1 MNAKDRQR
9 LTKIAE
15 LMLAEAQSS
24 DNERI
29 FSATGFAQENIS
41 ILHQQVRCSNLAW
54 ALRHT
59 KKIKCGDV
67 VAIVGGSFSGLMLA
81 CSLAIP
87 DDVIVYI
94 FEKDKRLLNR
104 FLDKSHRHL
113 SPNLNS
119 RYLGVRFDPVSSSPF
134 YIPAIF
140 AWKPDAASEVAHEW
154 LSNFE
159 KYRRALP
166 IFTFTECDVKP
177 EDIRQ
182 HKQRIKLNLKRPER
196 PHLKPVEVD
205 LLIDATGFGD
215 EANPH
220 GLADYS
226 YWESGHRLI
235 YDHLGRRGKVL
246 VSGCGD
252 SGIIEAMHYAIK
264 DFRHQFVEDLWPHAN
279 LEARLDLGLA
289 RAKLE
294 NVLLSQEVLRYD
306 GQVISELCWWL
317 DTWFKLENWDGRHW
331 SLRREGTYAKPIF
344 QAIEYALKPH
354 LLKAFTGQRLKR
366 LDCNEREA
374 FLLNLDM
381 GSQLA
386 VREAIMPLV
395 DYWISRNIAEF
406 ARKLPAGSLLK
417 LRKLHEMRR
426 TGVDVTLNG
435 TMPTPYT
442 RQMSSYNVWL
452 ARILTTFPNVRYRH
466 GKITSV
472 EAEEA
477 GPFKVTFEDKSH
489 EVYDRVV
496 TRYGPTKASSQPMLS
511 TKSQRDPHRGNWL
524 LTSVS
529 YSVPTPD
536 PQISRIV
543 DPAKDEVARKL
554 QEVLRRRG
562 SDRVTPVNKM
572 LYKSHLLL
580 GPLPVANAPEYFTSD
595 PQTWLSSKLRSGVR
609 PSYEERLDVGLM
621 KRRPRNQKR

>member
-1 MNAKDRQR
+1 MNANDRQR

-24 DNERI
+24 DQERI
-29 FSATGFAQENIS
+29 FSATGFAHENIS
-41 ILHQQVRCSNLAW
+41 ILHQQVRCANLAW

-59 KKIKCGDV
+59 KKVKRGDV

-81 CSLAIP
+81 CSLAIA

-140 AWKPDAASEVAHEW
+140 AWKPDVASEVAHEW

-166 IFTFTECDVKP
+166 IFTFTECEVKS

-182 HKQRIKLNLKRPER
+182 HEQRIRINLKRPER
-196 PHLKPVEVD
+196 PHLQPVEAD

-226 YWESGHRLI
+226 YWEAGHRLI
-235 YDHLGRRGKVL
+235 YNHLGRGNKVL

-264 DFRHQFVEDLWPHAN
+264 DFQHRFVEDLWPHAN

-289 RAKLE
+289 KAKLDDI
-294 NVLLSQEVLRYD
+294 LLSEEILRYD
-306 GQVISELCWWL
+306 GKIISELCWWL
-317 DTWFKLENWDGRHW
+317 DTWFRLENWAGRGW
-331 SLRREGTYAKPIF
+331 SLPKYGPHAKPIF
-344 QAIEYALKPH
+344 QAIENALKPH
-354 LLKAFTGQRLKR
+354 LLKAFTARRLKQ
-366 LDCNEREA
+366 LDWNEREA
-374 FLLNLDM
+374 FLLNLKM

-386 VREAIMPLV
+386 IREAIMPLV
-395 DYWISRNIAEF
+395 ENWISRNIAKLV
-406 ARKLPAGSLLK
+406 RKLPAGTLLN
-417 LRKLHEMRR
+417 LRKLHERR
-426 TGVDVTLNG
+426 RLGIAVTINGV
-435 TMPTPYT
+435 MPTIYT
-442 RQMSSYNVWL
+442 RQLSSYNVWL
-452 ARILTTFPNVRYRH
+452 ARILTTFPNVRYRQ
-466 GKITSV
+466 GKIMKV

-477 GPFKVTFEDKSH
+477 GPFMVTFEDRSH
-489 EVYDRVV
+489 EAYDRVV
-496 TRYGPTKASSQPMLS
+496 TRYGPATFSSRPILS
-511 TKSQRDPHRGNWL
+511 TKFHRDPHRGNWL
-524 LTSVS
+524 LTPVS
-529 YSVPTPD
+529 YGVPTANPH
-536 PQISRIV
+536 ISRVI

-554 QEVLRRRG
+554 QGVLRRRG
-562 SDRVTPVNKM
+562 SDRMPIVNKM
-572 LYKSHLLL
+572 LYKSRLLL
-580 GPLPVANAPEYFTSD
+580 GPSPVANAPEYFASD
-595 PQTWLSSKLRSGVR
+595 PQAWLSAKLRSGIR
-609 PSYEERLDVGLM
+609 PTYEENLDVGLI
-621 KRRPRNQKR
+621 KRRSRNQKR